1 MAIDTQAN
9 NPAVEQKESLSI
21 VDEAKKLRDEIRAEN
36 DRRERILQDEQKLH
50 AERLLSG
57 TAGAPVNQTILTEED
72 QKKKAAM
79 EFWKG
84 TGIDEAIAKNG

>member
-1 MAIDTQAN
+1 MVDTQGN

-21 VDEAKKLRDEIRAEN
+21 VDEAKRLRDEIRAEN

>member
-1 MAIDTQAN
+1 MVDTQAN

>member
-1 MAIDTQAN
+1 MVDTQGN

-21 VDEAKKLRDEIRAEN
+21 VYEAKKLRDEIRAEN